1 MVLNLQ
7 KALFHGARAGISV
20 FAIGFLGALVLLA
33 CDEQPAEPARPQSGG
48 SDNEP
53 SSQLEVTAKN
63 LRFNTSRLIAPA
75 GTQVTLTLQNEDAG
89 VLHNIAIY
97 TSRDAQQSIFIGDL
111 FAGVATRQYEF
122 NTPPPGTY
130 FFRCDSHPDTMN
142 GTFTSR

>member
-1 MVLNLQ
+1 MCRGR
-7 KALFHGARAGISV
+7 ALSALAF
-20 FAIGFLGALVLLA
+20 GFLFALVLLA
-33 CDEQPAEPARPQSGG
+33 CGEQSGGPAEPQGGG

-53 SSQLEVTAKN
+53 SSRLEITAKN
-63 LRFNTSRLIAPA
+63 LRFSTSRLIAPA

-111 FAGVATRQYEF
+111 FAGVATRRYEF
-122 NTPPPGTY
+122 NAPPPGTY